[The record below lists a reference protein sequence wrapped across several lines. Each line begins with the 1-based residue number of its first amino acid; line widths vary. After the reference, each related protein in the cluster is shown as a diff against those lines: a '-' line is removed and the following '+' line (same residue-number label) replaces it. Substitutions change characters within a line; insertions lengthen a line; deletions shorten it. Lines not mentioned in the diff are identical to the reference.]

1 MSGSVETVK
10 VVLLGESGVGKTSI
24 TKQFTEKTFSDEFLT
39 SASATFV
46 SKILEFDEYQK
57 ALKFEIWDTAGQERF
72 RSLAKIF
79 YKDAKV
85 VILVYDITD
94 EKSFKEMTS
103 YWYEQVK
110 NNTSEGAILAIV
122 ANKSDLYQKSQVPDE
137 KGQEFASEAKA
148 LFQLTSAKSDTGIT
162 SLFDNI
168 GKKYFDPSFNQEEV
182 ERKAKEDYM
191 KKKNQE
197 NMKKKDPN
205 TTSRFSIDRKTL
217 TEKKESKKCC

>member
-1 MSGSVETVK
+1 MSSSVETVK

-24 TKQFTEKTFSDEFLT
+24 TTQFTEKSFSEEFIT

-46 SKILEFDEYQK
+46 SKILEYEEYQK

-94 EKSFKEMTS
+94 EKSFNEMTS

-110 NNTSEGAILAIV
+110 NNTHEGVIIAIV
-122 ANKSDLYQKSQVPDE
+122 ANKSDLYQRQQVPDE
-137 KGQEFASEAKA
+137 KGQEFASQVKA
-148 LFQLTSAKSDTGIT
+148 IFQLTSAKSDTGIT
-162 SLFDNI
+162 NLFENI
-168 GKKYFDPSFNQEEV
+168 GKKYFDPNFNLEEV

-191 KKKNQE
+191 KKKQEE
-197 NMKKKDPN
+197 NMKKKEPN
-205 TTSRFSIDRKTL
+205 TPTRFSIDRKTL
-217 TEKKESKKCC
+217 TKKKR

>member
-1 MSGSVETVK
+1 MSNNVETVK

-24 TKQFTEKTFSDEFLT
+24 TTQFTEKSFSEEFVT

-46 SKILEFDEYQK
+46 SKTLEFEEYKK
-57 ALKFEIWDTAGQERF
+57 ALKLEIWDTAGQERF

-94 EKSFKEMTS
+94 EKSYNEMTS

-110 NNTSEGAILAIV
+110 NNTSEGSIIAIV
-122 ANKSDLYQKSQVPDE
+122 ANKSDLYQKQQVPDE
-137 KGQEFASEAKA
+137 RGQEFASSIQAI
-148 LFQLTSAKSDTGIT
+148 FQLTSAKSDTGI
-162 SLFDNI
+162 SNLFENI
-168 GKKYFDPSFNQEEV
+168 GKKYFDPNFNVEEV
-182 ERKAKEDYM
+182 ERKAKEEY
-191 KKKNQE
+191 KKKKQEE
-197 NMKKKDPN
+197 NMKKKDSN

-217 TEKKESKKCC
+217 TKKKDKKKCC

>member
-1 MSGSVETVK
+1 MSSSVETVK
-10 VVLLGESGVGKTSI
+10 VVLIGESGVGKTSI
-24 TKQFTEKTFSDEFLT
+24 TTQFTEKTFSEEFVT

-46 SKILEFDEYQK
+46 SKTMEYEEFKK

-94 EKSFKEMTS
+94 ERSFNEITS
-103 YWYEQVK
+103 YWYEQIK
-110 NNTSEGAILAIV
+110 TNTQEGIIIAVV
-122 ANKSDLYQKSQVPDE
+122 ANKSDLYQKQQVPDN
-137 KGQEFASEAKA
+137 KGHEFASRIGA

-162 SLFDNI
+162 NLFDNI
-168 GKKYFDPSFNQEEV
+168 GKKYFNPDFNLDEV
-182 ERKAKEDYM
+182 ERKAKEEYE
-191 KKKNQE
+191 KKKQEEKNQKSE
-197 NMKKKDPN
+197 PN

-217 TEKKESKKCC
+217 TKKKDKKKCC

>member
-24 TKQFTEKTFSDEFLT
+24 TTQFTQKSFSEEFIT

-46 SKILEFDEYQK
+46 SKILEYEEYQK

-94 EKSFKEMTS
+94 EKSFNEMTS

-110 NNTSEGAILAIV
+110 NNTHEGVIIAIV
-122 ANKSDLYQKSQVPDE
+122 ANKSDLYQRQQVSDE
-137 KGQEFASEAKA
+137 KGQEFASQVKA
-148 LFQLTSAKSDTGIT
+148 IFQLTSAKSDTGIT
-162 SLFDNI
+162 NLFENI
-168 GKKYFDPSFNQEEV
+168 GKKYFDPNFNLEEV
-182 ERKAKEDYM
+182 ERKAKEEYM
-191 KKKNQE
+191 KKKQEE

-205 TTSRFSIDRKTL
+205 IPTRFSIDRKTL
-217 TEKKESKKCC
+217 TQKKHKKKFC

>member
-1 MSGSVETVK
+1 MSNSVETVK

-24 TKQFTEKTFSDEFLT
+24 TTQFTEKSFSEEFVT

-46 SKILEFDEYQK
+46 SKTLEFEEYKK

-94 EKSFKEMTS
+94 EKSYNEMTS

-110 NNTSEGAILAIV
+110 NNTNEGIILAIV
-122 ANKSDLYQKSQVPDE
+122 ANKSDLYQNQQVPDA
-137 KGQEFASEAKA
+137 KGQEFASEIKA
-148 LFQLTSAKSDTGIT
+148 IFQLTSAKSDTGIT
-162 SLFDNI
+162 NLFENI
-168 GKKYFDPSFNQEEV
+168 GKKFFDPNYNLEEV
-182 ERKAKEDYM
+182 EKKAKEDYM
-191 KKKNQE
+191 KKKQEE

-217 TEKKESKKCC
+217 TNKKEKKKWC